1 MNPIELVPSFG
12 GFAWTVLAFIVALSV
27 IVFVHE
33 FGHYI
38 VGRWSG
44 IKAEVF
50 SIGFGPRLAS
60 WVDRHG
66 TRWQVAALPFGGYVK
81 FLGDADAASRPDVEA
96 VAALPEDERVHS
108 MAGAPLWARMAT
120 VVAGPVFNFI
130 LAILIFAGVMMVQ
143 GVATDAPV
151 IGEIKPLPQ
160 GAGDLRAGDRILSV
174 GGIETPGYDDLFAAA
189 DRIEPAPLV
198 PYELDRDGQRLD
210 GQGPFPMPP
219 IVDAVQP
226 RSAAADAG
234 LRPGDVIVRVD
245 GQPVY
250 AFRQVREIVTNGDG
264 RPLRLGIWRQGAEL
278 QVVLAPRRVDLP
290 LPEGGFE
297 TRWLIGISGGLFF
310 EPETRRAGPFEA
322 LRFGVEQTGFIIR
335 SSLSGLVHM
344 ISGAISSCN
353 LSGPVGIAE
362 TSGQAA
368 RAGLGSFVWFI
379 GVLSA
384 AIGLLNLFPI
394 PVLDGGHLVFYA
406 WEGLTGRPP
415 SDQVV
420 RFLMAIGMALIL
432 TMMIF
437 AMANDLFLCP

>member
-1 MNPIELVPSFG
+1 
-12 GFAWTVLAFIVALSV
+12 
-27 IVFVHE
+27 
-33 FGHYI
+33 
-38 VGRWSG
+38 
-44 IKAEVF
+44 
-50 SIGFGPRLAS
+50 
-60 WVDRHG
+60 
-66 TRWQVAALPFGGYVK
+66 
-81 FLGDADAASRPDVEA
+81 
-96 VAALPEDERVHS
+96 
-108 MAGAPLWARMAT
+108 
-120 VVAGPVFNFI
+120 
-130 LAILIFAGVMMVQ
+130 GVMMVQ